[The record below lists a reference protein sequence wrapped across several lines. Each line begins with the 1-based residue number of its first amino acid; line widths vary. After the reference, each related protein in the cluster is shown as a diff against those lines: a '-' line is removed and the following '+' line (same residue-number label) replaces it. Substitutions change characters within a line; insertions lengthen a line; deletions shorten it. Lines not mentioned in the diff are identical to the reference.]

1 MGKQP
6 TTTSN
11 LETAVLGATW
21 KATPTWHQVFRELF
35 FLMLRYRHLFQLED
49 LMNNLLRK
57 TCIACCASLSLFV
70 AMKAFA
76 QAQAPAYDLI
86 LQNGH
91 VLDDK
96 NHVDSVLDV
105 AIKDGRIAKVA
116 RHISAKSALKAID
129 VRGLYVTPGL
139 IDLHVHVYN
148 GTAEPDSY
156 AGDNS
161 VPPDGFT
168 FRVGVTTVVDA
179 GCSGWRNFEDFKQRI
194 IDRSKTRVLAML
206 NIVGSGMRGD
216 KYEQNMDDM
225 DGELTARMAL
235 KYPETIVGIKTAH
248 FAGPEWKPV
257 EQSVIAGTKA
267 NIPVMVDF
275 GVNYPK
281 SRPLYNLLNE
291 KLRPGDIYTHMYS
304 GLRNEQ
310 DQVTTGPSKAFI
322 DGRKRGIYFDTGTGG
337 GSFKFSLAVPMV
349 KDGFIPD
356 SISTDLHVDSMNGA
370 TKDELNVASKMM
382 ATGISLRE
390 AVAEMTSHPAH
401 EIRREDLGNLS
412 EGTLADVAVLRLEQG
427 RFGFT
432 DMVNHRL
439 DGTEKLIC
447 EMTIKDGKIVY
458 DLNGMEADL
467 WDAPSGLNEKE
478 TSKWTTFAPRDPDM
492 HGVKITEE
500 AVP

>member
-1 MGKQP
+1 
-6 TTTSN
+6 
-11 LETAVLGATW
+11 
-21 KATPTWHQVFRELF
+21 
-35 FLMLRYRHLFQLED
+35 
-49 LMNNLLRK
+49 MNNLLRK
-57 TCIACCASLSLFV
+57 RCIAGCVSFSLFV
-70 AMKAFA
+70 AMNAFA
-76 QAQAPAYDLI
+76 QTPVYDLV

-96 NHVDSVLDV
+96 NHVDAVMDV
-105 AIKDGRIAKVA
+105 AIKDGKIAKVA
-116 RHISAKSALKAID
+116 EHIPATSAIKAID
-129 VRGLYVTPGL
+129 VKGLYVTPGL
-139 IDLHVHVYN
+139 IDIHVHVYA
-148 GTAEPDSY
+148 GTGEKNSY

-194 IDRSKTRVLAML
+194 IDRSKTRVFAML
-206 NIVGSGMRGD
+206 NIVGAGMRGD

-225 DGELTARMAL
+225 DGELTAQMAL
-235 KYPETIVGIKTAH
+235 KYPQTVVGIKTAH

-257 EQSVIAGTKA
+257 EQAVIAGTKA

-275 GVNYPK
+275 GVNHPE
-281 SRPLYNLLNE
+281 SRPLYDLLNK

-310 DQVTTGPSKAFI
+310 DPVTKGPSKAFI

-356 SISTDLHVDSMNGA
+356 SISTDLHITSMNGA

-382 ATGISLRE
+382 AVGLTLKE
-390 AVAEMTSHPAH
+390 AVAEMTSHPAREIKH
-401 EIRREDLGNLS
+401 EELGNLS
-412 EGTLADVAVLRLEQG
+412 EGSIADVAVLRLEQG
-427 RFGFT
+427 HFGFT
-432 DMVNHRL
+432 DMVNRRL
-439 DGTEKLIC
+439 DGTQKLIC

-467 WDAPSGLNEKE
+467 WDAPPDPNARLA
-478 TSKWTTFAPRDPDM
+478 SKWTTFAPRGPDM
-492 HGVKITEE
+492 HGTRPPAGVEQ
-500 AVP
+500 PH